1 MKVFVSCLVMVL
13 VLTAAGSTAVAQTVN
28 TAEIDKEVALMRSDL
43 RANKKKLIA
52 LNIPLTETEATKFWP
67 VYDEYVAEM
76 ARHND
81 NFYAVIKDY
90 ANNQKTMTDGQA
102 SSLIKRWAEIQVQ
115 QAQTRQ
121 KYIPRVEKVLP
132 GKKAALFFQIDRRLY
147 ALMDMQVT
155 TQIPLVTQ

>member
-13 VLTAAGSTAVAQTVN
+13 VLTAAGSTSVAQTVN
-28 TAEIDKEVALMRSDL
+28 TAEIDKEVALMRGDL
-43 RANKKKLIA
+43 RANKKKVIA
-52 LNIPLTETEATKFWP
+52 LNVPLTEAEATRFWP

-76 ARHND
+76 TRHYD

-90 ANNQKTMTDGQA
+90 ANNEKTMTDGQA
-102 SSLIKRWAEIQVQ
+102 SSLIRRWAEIQVQ

-121 KYIPRVEKVLP
+121 KYISRVEKVLS

>member
-13 VLTAAGSTAVAQTVN
+13 VLTVAGSTSVAQTVN
-28 TAEIDKEVALMRSDL
+28 TAEIDKEVALMRGDL
-43 RANKKKLIA
+43 RSNKKKVIA
-52 LNIPLTETEATKFWP
+52 LNVPLTEAEATRFWP

-76 ARHND
+76 TRHYD

-90 ANNQKTMTDGQA
+90 ANNEKTMTDGQA